1 MLFCAWIIILAS
13 MTYSREMSEQETEIG
28 SVMTYYSNIGVAA
41 IDLTGNVKV
50 GDTII
55 IRGYTTD
62 VEHVIDNMEI
72 DHKSVQ
78 EAKSGDQIGIKVAS
92 KLRKKDRVYKK

>member
-1 MLFCAWIIILAS
+1 
-13 MTYSREMSEQETEIG
+13 MTYSSEMSEQETEIG

-55 IRGYTTD
+55 IRGHTTD
-62 VEHVIDNMEI
+62 VEHVIDSMEI

>member
-1 MLFCAWIIILAS
+1 
-13 MTYSREMSEQETEIG
+13 MTYSSEMSEQETEIG

-78 EAKSGDQIGIKVAS
+78 EAKSGDHIGIKVAS